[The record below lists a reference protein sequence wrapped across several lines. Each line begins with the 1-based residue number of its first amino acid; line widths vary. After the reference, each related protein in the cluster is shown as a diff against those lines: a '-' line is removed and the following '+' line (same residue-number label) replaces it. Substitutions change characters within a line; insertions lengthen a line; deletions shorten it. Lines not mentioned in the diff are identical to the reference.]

1 MLDDPL
7 TIGAISVA
15 VLALGAAV
23 YLFVQLQSFQDADT
37 RTKLEFFRGD
47 LGDRLFLRMTGD
59 PEFRAKVE
67 KMLDANAKPS
77 GEALRLLALLQR
89 EGRLLDFLLEDIQG
103 YGNEQIGAAVRDIH
117 KNCQKAIR
125 DHVVLEPV
133 LKDTEGATVQVPP
146 GFDPSAVRLTG
157 NVTGQPPFKGTL
169 QHHGWRARELKLAAP
184 AEGQDEFVLQP
195 AEVELP

>member
-1 MLDDPL
+1 MEAL
-7 TIGAISVA
+7 TIGAIAVA
-15 VLALGAAV
+15 ILAVVAAL
-23 YLFVQLQSFQDADT
+23 YLFVQLRTFQDADT
-37 RTKLEFFRGD
+37 RAKLEFFRGE
-47 LGDRLFLRMTGD
+47 LGDRLFRRMTD
-59 PEFRAKVE
+59 DAEFRAKIE
-67 KMLDANAKPS
+67 KMLDPKAKPS

-89 EGRLLDFLLEDIQG
+89 EGRLLDFLLEDIQA

-117 KNCQKAIR
+117 KNCQKAIK

-133 LKDTEGATVQVPP
+133 LKDAEGATVNVPN

-157 NVTGQPPFKGTL
+157 NVTGKPPFKGTL
-169 QHHGWRARELKLAAP
+169 QHHGWRAKELKLAAP